1 MELDFVTSVVSELN
15 KILIWFPNQCPALLV
30 FYNQTVR
37 SLSMDQLKE
46 LNEHNAQ
53 QEVHF

>member
-15 KILIWFPNQCPALLV
+15 EILIWFPNRFPALLV

-53 QEVHF
+53 QEVRF